1 IKPNVYS
8 FTLPKISARR
18 PKFKRIDAVTREY
31 PITIH
36 TIVKREAPSSDTM
49 IGNAINIIFA
59 SREARSVP
67 SVVFP
72 NAIHLYEIFNGF
84 LLVDEEEPEFTN
96 QPVSRY
102 KVFDIYSFPL

>member
-1 IKPNVYS
+1 MKPKVYS

-59 SREARSVP
+59 SRDAIRVP

-72 NAIHLYEIFNGF
+72 NTIHLYEIINGF
-84 LLVDEEEPEFTN
+84 LLV
-96 QPVSRY
+96 S
-102 KVFDIYSFPL
+102 KKS